1 MAVVQLLAQSSSGA
15 SARQAAEQADEAGG
29 RLSAPAA
36 YRQGVSLLN
45 GTANWLT
52 QNLARRTA
60 SRILDMSPLLEA
72 PVTAKD
78 TVRALLDRLPN
89 DCSLDDV
96 QYHLYVVQAVN
107 RGLSDGEAG
116 RTIPHEQVAADLRR
130 KWLLG
135 SAT

>member
-1 MAVVQLLAQSSSGA
+1 
-15 SARQAAEQADEAGG
+15 
-29 RLSAPAA
+29 
-36 YRQGVSLLN
+36 
-45 GTANWLT
+45 
-52 QNLARRTA
+52 
-60 SRILDMSPLLEA
+60 MSPLLEA

-89 DCSLDDV
+89 DCSFDDV